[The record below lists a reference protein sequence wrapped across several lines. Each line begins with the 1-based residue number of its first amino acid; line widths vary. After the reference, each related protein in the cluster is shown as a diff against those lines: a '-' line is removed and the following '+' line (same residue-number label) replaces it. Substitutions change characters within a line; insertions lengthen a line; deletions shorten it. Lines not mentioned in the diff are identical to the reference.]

1 MVATIQKRAG
11 GDESANRQMNDSS
24 RDSWQRLMQVV
35 EKLAITPGSHVA
47 DLGAAGRGCS
57 RRTGWSHRERKWWR
71 SIILRFTATRHVRRP

>member
-47 DLGAAGRGCS
+47 DLGARGGVAFEEWAGAIE
-57 RRTGWSHRERKWWR
+57 RESGGDR
-71 SIILRFTATRHVRRP
+71 SS